1 MRDERDL
8 IAQQIWYHRVQV
20 FASRDA
26 ETAVAEA
33 KHRQEILQLLDQYML
48 VSAVMPF
55 AQGDLVASIIA
66 AGEKPSRAAIEVD
79 ELLPPVDGRRA

>member
-1 MRDERDL
+1 MATRSEAELREVLDQAMRDERDL

-33 KHRQEILQLLDQYML
+33 KHRQEILQLLDQYARER
-48 VSAVMPF
+48 SDAVRP
-55 AQGDLVASIIA
+55 G
-66 AGEKPSRAAIEVD
+66 
-79 ELLPPVDGRRA
+79 